1 MVTLNDFSIYLRTYL
16 YISICQKTKT
26 QKIVKQ
32 NIDIIIYIIVFRSF
46 NLSKWMGRSS
56 QI

>member
-16 YISICQKTKT
+16 YISICQKPKT